1 MDSNVDLQRPA
12 CDATAGSRQD
22 SWLTSLQLI
31 AVQPSCLRAHSDT
44 TTQHDDQQTAQQH
57 QQQAGGPQP
66 QQPAQQQ
73 VLLQQPADL
82 QHHELLLQLQATVT
96 QQQQPVHR
104 QLSAQGQ
111 QLQVTNVTAGAT
123 VNTCGLLPLPV
134 QKAVLQV
141 VLLNRHMQVL
151 LHRQYSFQEL
161 LQGQQQ
167 DWASTAVPAVDAA
180 GPSSSS
186 SHPGASSSGLSGTP
200 APDQA
205 LHLNLQLS
213 APCQPS
219 SHALDALHLF
229 VTLCSAQLTDPALEP
244 EPQQQQACLVA
255 ELPLL
260 VMPALA
266 QQEVQQLLLPAM
278 RQDLQTEQQPEDE
291 DQQLGVAAIAAHTVQ
306 VEQAVWQHFN
316 QLALDILLI
325 MQLSEAVRTQAA
337 HDAAGVA
344 STAADSSLPVSP
356 SAAGSAAAAAA
367 AGAFDDQIQQ
377 QQPEQL
383 PAAAPSLQ
391 MANALDNLLQAV
403 NTLLLPLL
411 LPFLTAH
418 GLHNTLQVLLQCL
431 PPQLQLQQ
439 HWQQQQQLARLHAL
453 TTQVQQQPGEQPEE
467 QHQQQQ
473 PGLAYAA
480 DGAAGVVGSGV
491 VVVSSAMLDTPLAP
505 PPGTAGTAAPAAAE
519 EYAESSR
526 SGSVYESARSN
537 SPAGHSDVQGP
548 VQQRSAVDEL
558 PLLGRQDV
566 FAHLGD
572 GDSSCS
578 STQAS
583 AHHMS
588 LDLEQQAQQQHQ
600 QGIAASQQAAA
611 SSSASIAAIS
621 QQQTL
626 RHRRGGSNTAATRS
640 HAEVQSTGQQRGS
653 SSSSSRSDVIFGVH
667 GPLSAATGMP
677 CWLVPFKQFSDSEVE
692 RR

>member
-1 MDSNVDLQRPA
+1 
-12 CDATAGSRQD
+12 
-22 SWLTSLQLI
+22 
-31 AVQPSCLRAHSDT
+31 
-44 TTQHDDQQTAQQH
+44 
-57 QQQAGGPQP
+57 
-66 QQPAQQQ
+66 
-73 VLLQQPADL
+73 
-82 QHHELLLQLQATVT
+82 LLLQLQATLN
-96 QQQQPVHR
+96 QQHQPVHR

-141 VLLNRHMQVL
+141 VLLNRHMQLL

-167 DWASTAVPAVDAA
+167 DWASSAAAGVDAA
-180 GPSSSS
+180 GASSSS
-186 SHPGASSSGLSGTP
+186 SNRGSSSSGLSGTS
-200 APDQA
+200 AQDQV

-219 SHALDALHLF
+219 SHVLDALHLF
-229 VTLCSAQLTDPALEP
+229 MTLCSAQLADPALER

-278 RQDLQTEQQPEDE
+278 RQDLQTEQQLADE
-291 DQQLGVAAIAAHTVQ
+291 EQQLGAAAIAAHTVQ

-337 HDAAGVA
+337 HDAAGAA
-344 STAADSSLPVSP
+344 STAVNSGLPVSP

-367 AGAFDDQIQQ
+367 AFEDQIQQ
-377 QQPEQL
+377 QQPEQP
-383 PAAAPSLQ
+383 PAAAQSLQ
-391 MANALDNLLQAV
+391 MATALDSLLQAV

-439 HWQQQQQLARLHAL
+439 HWQQQQLARLHAL
-453 TTQVQQQPGEQPEE
+453 TTQAQHQPPQEQQQ
-467 QHQQQQ
+467 QQQQ
-473 PGLAYAA
+473 PGSPLAA
-480 DGAAGVVGSGV
+480 DAAPGAAGSGV
-491 VVVSSAMLDTPLAP
+491 VVVSSAMLDTPLAL
-505 PPGTAGTAAPAAAE
+505 PPGTAGTAAPAAAA

-526 SGSVYESARSN
+526 SGSVYDSVRSN
-537 SPAGHSDVQGP
+537 SPAGDGDMQGSSDVLVQLHCAVGDLPQQPQG
-548 VQQRSAVDEL
+548 
-558 PLLGRQDV
+558 QD
-566 FAHLGD
+566 ACGHADD
-572 GDSSCS
+572 GNSSCS
-578 STQAS
+578 STRPR
-583 AHHMS
+583 
-588 LDLEQQAQQQHQ
+588 DWQQQQQQ
-600 QGIAASQQAAA
+600 QGAPSRQQTAA
-611 SSSASIAAIS
+611 SSSESRAAAEAAADATVASP
-621 QQQTL
+621 QQQVL
-626 RHRRGGSNTAATRS
+626 RHRRGGSIAAAVAGRS
-640 HAEVQSTGQQRGS
+640 SAGGQPTVHQH
-653 SSSSSRSDVIFGVH
+653 SSSRSSSRLGVFDGVH